1 MISYEEYKKLYNPQN
16 EYIEFF
22 DVTSWKKENY
32 RNYLLSKKTTPN
44 DYIAPTKLEIL
55 SQKKKEYV
63 EKVDTFEK
71 KYTIIICIIMNKN
84 YIYIEKF
91 I

>member
-55 SQKKKEYV
+55 SQKKKECQRNNRH
-63 EKVDTFEK
+63 K
-71 KYTIIICIIMNKN
+71 KEEIKMLDGKLMQLGKCYT
-84 YIYIEKF
+84 YF
-91 I
+91 F